1 MATIKSLT
9 SAQIEAAK
17 AHKQEKA
24 IRSDVCK
31 IDTVLQNADPTEIE
45 SLHKQLDGK
54 YQCVIADW
62 GKSMYGYSAGHGFD
76 YEVLG
81 TDSLQDNLAMMRP
94 KLEALML
101 GWNTTAPSTKPAS
114 TRIPDVNVTVNNNV
128 TVNITFEQVCA
139 QIEDMDSLTDA
150 QTKEALEKVSEIKKV
165 IESAE
170 SKKTKWEKIK
180 PVLIWLAEKSYDLGK
195 AILPLLLK
203 IQE

>member
-1 MATIKSLT
+1 MATIKSPT

-24 IRSDVCK
+24 IRSDICK
-31 IDTVLQNADPTEIE
+31 IDTVLQNADPAEIE

-54 YQCVIADW
+54 YQCIIVDW

-101 GWNTTAPSTKPAS
+101 GWNAVGSAAKFSHSSA
-114 TRIPDVNVTVNNNV
+114 PDVNVTVNNNV
-128 TVNITFEQVCA
+128 TVNISFEQVRE
-139 QIEDMDSLTDA
+139 QIKDMDSLTDA

-195 AILPLLLK
+195 TILPLLLK